1 MRLLSFAAAVLML
14 ARPVGAQLAPLN
26 EMAVTFAHVH
36 VNVTDVAAHEE
47 LWSNVFDGT
56 IVVKGTLHTVRLPNM
71 LVVFTQREPTGPS
84 QGTVMDHFGFKV
96 RDIDEILEA
105 WRARG
110 LEVQSEF
117 NGAEGF
123 RNAYLIAPDGIRL
136 ELQEDPQLPV
146 KATGYHVHFW
156 SNQTEELMAFYAENF
171 GAWTWPRGNI
181 ETTSNVPGMNL
192 SFAACRT
199 ECVATRGRAIDHI
212 GFEIDGLE
220 AFVAAMQA
228 KGVEFQMGYRHI
240 PSIELAIAFFTDPSG
255 VYVELTEGFDE
266 Y

>member
-1 MRLLSFAAAVLML
+1 MRLLTIAAAALVLGTP
-14 ARPVGAQLAPLN
+14 AAAQLAPPNALG
-26 EMAVTFAHVH
+26 VTYAHVH
-36 VNVTDVAAHEE
+36 LNVTDVAAHEE
-47 LWSNVFDGT
+47 LWSQVFDGQ
-56 IVVKGTLHTVRLPNM
+56 IVAKGSLRTVRLPNM
-71 LVVFTQREPTGPS
+71 LVVFTEREPTGPS

-96 RDIDEILEA
+96 RDIDEILAA

-136 ELQEDPQLPV
+136 ELQEDPQLPM
-146 KATGYHVHFW
+146 KATGYHIHFW
-156 SNQTEELMAFYAENF
+156 TPQYQELMAWYADFF
-171 GAWTWPRGNI
+171 GAEISPRGTI
-181 ETTSNVPGMNL
+181 QTTANVPGMNL
-192 SFAACRT
+192 SFADCRT

-220 AFVAAMQA
+220 QYITRMQA
-228 KGVEFQMGYRHI
+228 RGIDFQMGYREV
-240 PSIELAIAFFTDPSG
+240 PSIGLAISFFTDPSG

>member
-1 MRLLSFAAAVLML
+1 MRLLSIAAAALVL
-14 ARPVGAQLAPLN
+14 AQPAHAQLAPLN
-26 EMAVTFAHVH
+26 DLGVTFAHVH
-36 VNVTDVAAHEE
+36 LNVTDAAAHEE
-47 LWSNVFDGT
+47 LWSNVFDGA
-56 IVVKGTLHTVRLPNM
+56 IVAKGSLRTVRLPNM
-71 LVVFTQREPTGPS
+71 LVVFTEREPTGPS

-96 RDIDEILEA
+96 RDIDEILAE

-123 RNAYLIAPDGIRL
+123 RNAYVIAPDGVRL

-156 SNQTEELMAFYAENF
+156 SNQTEELMAFYENTF

-192 SFAACRT
+192 SFASCRT

-220 AFVAAMQA
+220 QFVAGMQA
-228 KGVEFQMGYRHI
+228 RGVDFQMGYREI
-240 PSIELAIAFFTDPSG
+240 GSIELAIAFFTDPSG

>member
-1 MRLLSFAAAVLML
+1 MRLLAIAAAAL
-14 ARPVGAQLAPLN
+14 ALAQPTAAQLAPSNDLG
-26 EMAVTFAHVH
+26 VTFAHVH
-36 VNVTDVAAHEE
+36 LNVTDVAANEE
-47 LWSNVFDGT
+47 LYSNVFGGT
-56 IVVKGTLHTVRLPNM
+56 IVMKGSLHTVKFPNF
-71 LVVFTQREPTGPS
+71 LVVFNEREPTGPS

-96 RDIDEILEA
+96 RNLQEILDA
-105 WRARG
+105 WRARD

-123 RNAYLIAPDGIRL
+123 RNAYLVAPDGVRI
-136 ELQEDPQLPV
+136 ELQEDPELPA
-146 KATGYHVHFW
+146 KTAGYHVHFW
-156 SNQTEELMAFYAENF
+156 SNQTEELMAFYADNF

-192 SFAACRT
+192 SFAGCRT
-199 ECVATRGRAIDHI
+199 ECIATRGRAIDHI
-212 GFEIDGLE
+212 GFEIDDLE

-228 KGVEFQMGYRHI
+228 KGVEFQMGYREV
-240 PSIELAIAFFTDPSG
+240 PSIGLAISFFTDPSG

>member
-1 MRLLSFAAAVLML
+1 MKCFSIAIALLVLAQP
-14 ARPVGAQLAPLN
+14 ARAQLAPMN
-26 EMAVTFAHVH
+26 ELGVSFAHVH
-36 VNVTDVAAHEE
+36 LNVTDVAAHEE
-47 LWSNVFDGT
+47 LWSNVFGGT
-56 IVVKGTLHTVRLPNM
+56 IVVKGTLHTVRFPNF
-71 LVVFTQREPTGPS
+71 LVVFTEREPTGPS

-96 RDIDEILEA
+96 RDIGEILEA

-123 RNAYLIAPDGIRL
+123 RNAYLLAPDGVRI
-136 ELQEDPQLPV
+136 ELQEDPQLPMR
-146 KATGYHVHFW
+146 TSGYHVHFW
-156 SNQTEELMAFYAENF
+156 TNQLEEGMAFYADNF
-171 GAWTWPRGNI
+171 GAWTWPRGSI

-192 SFAACRT
+192 SFQGCRT

-212 GFEIDGLE
+212 GFEVDDLE
-220 AFVAAMQA
+220 SFVATLQA
-228 KGVEFQMGYRHI
+228 RGIEFQMGYREV
-240 PSIELAIAFFTDPSG
+240 PSIALAIAFFTDPTG